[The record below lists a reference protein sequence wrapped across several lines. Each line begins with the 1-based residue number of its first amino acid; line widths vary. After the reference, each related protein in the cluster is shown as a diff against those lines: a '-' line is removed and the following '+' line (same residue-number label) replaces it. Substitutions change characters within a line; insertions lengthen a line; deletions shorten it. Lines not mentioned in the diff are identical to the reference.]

1 MTPPWPRGQRDRGH
15 GRVPG
20 ALRPPRGAVGARHR
34 GAPPV
39 SPRRTALPSPPR
51 PLPQHLPDRR
61 LRARG
66 QQDPGGSGPG
76 HRPVPGFLPVLL
88 RGLDQEEPPAHRAL
102 QVEHLQ
108 QHLGPEPG
116 HHEAPPRWGAAVG
129 TPPRWGHPWVR
140 NFPPHMPRAEP
151 RSSPLV
157 QKTPASTRA
166 ARRRGRRS
174 ATTCPASRSSAS
186 RSWAHS
192 PWWSSST
199 RWEARGP
206 PGGSKCPR
214 SVLSPPQ
221 LGDGCPPGGCSA
233 GRSAAGTSA
242 ARGTRAASWR
252 C

>member
-1 MTPPWPRGQRDRGH
+1 MRPRFP
-15 GRVPG
+15 PG
-20 ALRPPRGAVGARHR
+20 ARLCRP
-34 GAPPV
+34 
-39 SPRRTALPSPPR
+39 PPR

-116 HHEAPPRWGAAVG
+116 HHEAPPRWAAAGG
-129 TPPRWGHPWVR
+129 TPLGAE
-140 NFPPHMPRAEP
+140 FPPR
-151 RSSPLV
+151 
-157 QKTPASTRA
+157 TRP
-166 ARRRGRRS
+166 GLS
-174 ATTCPASRSSAS
+174 
-186 RSWAHS
+186 
-192 PWWSSST
+192 
-199 RWEARGP
+199 RGP
-206 PGGSKCPR
+206 PPSCRKRQLQLEQRGGEEDAALLPVLPQGAAHRGAGRTAPGGAHRQGGRHGDHLGGSKCSRP
-214 SVLSPPQ
+214 VPSPPQ